1 MRVRLPNDFD
11 PRPYQRRA
19 FAYFD
24 GGGTRACTVWPRRA
38 GKDVGAMHH
47 TAKAMHQEKGLYWH
61 IYPTSEQGR
70 KVIWRGMARGGRRI
84 MEWVFPKEIRKFPR
98 EWNPQ
103 GEMVVEL
110 KCGSVWSLMGSDKMD
125 IVGAGPT
132 GVCLSEF
139 ALAKP
144 TTWDLIRPM
153 LRESAGRW
161 AWIFSTPRGRN
172 HLHKVYEQAR
182 LPGSGWFADLQ
193 TALTVGLTYAST
205 RRPGVEIGPEEM
217 MEEEKAEGMPQELIE
232 QEYLCSFEAALV
244 GSYWGVALAF
254 LASHGGLQP
263 FTTDGDNVFTA
274 WDLGRSDDTAVWWW
288 RFGNGG
294 GVEVLDHYASH
305 GEDVPHYFGVLEERA
320 KTHGWTYRRHFLPHD
335 ARAKTLASKQS
346 VLEQFL
352 SKYGA
357 SAVAIAPH
365 LDLDDGIKAAR
376 RLLLNDTT
384 RIHPR
389 CSMLADPAKDC
400 DGVEALR
407 AYHRQW
413 DEERRAFRE
422 SPVHDWASHTAD
434 AFRYLA
440 VSVEVARALVPKPV
454 SPPVQLRT
462 NLPTF
467 DQFWSQHR

>member
-1 MRVRLPNDFD
+1 MNIRLPNDFS
-11 PRPYQRRA
+11 PRA
-19 FAYFD
+19 FQQRAYAYFD

-47 TAKAMHQEKGLYWH
+47 TAKAMHQAKGLYWH
-61 IYPTSEQGR
+61 IYPTAEQAR
-70 KVIWRGMARGGRRI
+70 KVIWRGMAAGGRRI
-84 MEWVFPKEIRKFPR
+84 MEWVFPKAIRKFPR

-153 LRESAGRW
+153 LRESSGRW

-182 LPGSGWFADLQ
+182 QAGSGWFADLQ

-205 RRPGVEIGPEEM
+205 RRPGAEIGPVEM
-217 MEEEKAEGMPQELIE
+217 MDEERLEGMPQELIE
-232 QEYLCSFEAALV
+232 QEYMCSFEAALV
-244 GSYWGVALAF
+244 GSFWGTALSL
-254 LASHGGLQP
+254 LASRGGLAP
-263 FTTDGDNVFTA
+263 FTHDAEDVFTG
-274 WDLGRSDDTAVWWW
+274 WDLGRTDDTVIWWW
-288 RFGNGG
+288 RFGPM

-305 GEDVPHYFGVLEERA
+305 GQDVEHYFGVLEERA
-320 KTHGWTYRRHFLPHD
+320 KTHGWKYRRHFLPHD
-335 ARAKTLASKQS
+335 ARARTLASKVS
-346 VLEQFL
+346 VLDQFL
-352 SKYGA
+352 SKFGTGL
-357 SAVAIAPH
+357 VAMAPH

-376 RLLLNDTT
+376 SLLLKEGT

-389 CSMLADPAKDC
+389 CSMLADPARDC

-422 SPVHDWASHTAD
+422 SPVHDWSSHTAD
-434 AFRYLA
+434 AFRYLS
-440 VSVEVARALVPKPV
+440 VSVEMAR
-454 SPPVQLRT
+454 SM
-462 NLPTF
+462 LPTRPLPRPPLNTALPTL
-467 DQFWSQHR
+467 DQLWEG